1 MSGRA
6 YILKGTVVLLTMV
19 WLLSACRPR
28 TVYYQYKHTQPSGWE
43 KNDTLSFVIGPI
55 TASDNYKQEIGLRIN
70 GAYPFMSLQLIVE
83 QQLLTSGK
91 LRADTLTCSLID
103 LQGTPLGDGVSH
115 YQYLLPLNSLM
126 LHQKERLRVAI
137 RHNMKREILPGIT
150 DVGIRLTRAH

>member
-1 MSGRA
+1 
-6 YILKGTVVLLTMV
+6 
-19 WLLSACRPR
+19 
-28 TVYYQYKHTQPSGWE
+28 
-43 KNDTLSFVIGPI
+43 
-55 TASDNYKQEIGLRIN
+55 
-70 GAYPFMSLQLIVE
+70 MSLQLIVE